1 MLQQTQAHRVI
12 AKYNKFIQLF
22 PTVESLAKAS
32 NIEVLRVWQ
41 GLGYNRRALFLK
53 KSAEIICEKYTGKI
67 PRIVEK
73 LTGLPGIGYSTACAI
88 ATFAYNIPTVFIE
101 TNIRTV
107 FIHFFFKEKENV
119 SDQEILEL
127 VTKTVDKNNP
137 RDWYYALMDYG
148 VFLKKKYKNPSRK
161 SKSYSKQSRFEG
173 SKRQLRGNIVKLL
186 LEKKR
191 LRLMEIDGDLE
202 TVKKVMEELEKEKLI
217 KRKGSVY
224 TIA

>member
-1 MLQQTQAHRVI
+1 
-12 AKYNKFIQLF
+12 
-22 PTVESLAKAS
+22 
-32 NIEVLRVWQ
+32 
-41 GLGYNRRALFLK
+41 
-53 KSAEIICEKYTGKI
+53 
-67 PRIVEK
+67 
-73 LTGLPGIGYSTACAI
+73 
-88 ATFAYNIPTVFIE
+88 
-101 TNIRTV
+101 
-107 FIHFFFKEKENV
+107 
-119 SDQEILEL
+119 
-127 VTKTVDKNNP
+127 
-137 RDWYYALMDYG
+137 MDYG